1 VPLATALAK
10 NPPPVAI
17 ALIVVVVLTV
27 IGPVYTLEEVV
38 GVLPFVV

>member
-1 VPLATALAK
+1 V
-10 NPPPVAI
+10 NPAPAAS
-17 ALIVVVVLTV
+17 ALIVVVALTA